1 MPRIERYSFGE
12 VVIDGQSYRED
23 VIILPDRVISSWW
36 RKEGHSLD
44 PDDLVEVLQ
53 LKPETFI
60 MGCGA
65 FGVLAYIAQQAVKTY
80 GWLVPGEMLD
90 GLVPHPARAGLWES
104 CHSIQLSHSP
114 ACRRSRSRGGI
125 FDKLWATKK

>member
-90 GLVPHPARAGLWES
+90 GLVPHPARRDLRQAVGHKKMICFPSSGRS
-104 CHSIQLSHSP
+104 CGPRQDG
-114 ACRRSRSRGGI
+114 RGRV
-125 FDKLWATKK
+125 T